1 MSEAPDH
8 NALIR
13 SAARRTLAPIGLRQR
28 GRSRTWLDDHGWW
41 LIVVE
46 FQPSSWAR
54 GTYLNVGV
62 IWLWRAMDHVAFEF
76 GGRIG
81 EFVDVEKAS
90 DIAGE
95 IDHVARRAAFE
106 VQRLRHALTT
116 PIQAARE
123 LLSKPAAGG
132 WDFLY
137 AATAAAVAGDP
148 DMSFGAL
155 ARIEPPGL
163 GAPEWQ
169 QRFWEEVQLLRSKV
183 SNPAALEAR
192 LNEAVQRSRASLKLP
207 EWKGS
212 LPFAPRPAA

>member
-1 MSEAPDH
+1 M
-8 NALIR
+8 
-13 SAARRTLAPIGLRQR
+13 
-28 GRSRTWLDDHGWW
+28 
-41 LIVVE
+41 E